1 MSDSGSKI
9 NRSISKNNPIV
20 PSKYNLNLDTKSDVK
35 NDPKYDINEKDIL
48 NPTEEDTRNNKRASS
63 KTKDNIKD
71 LNNQSFSRINSNQRK
86 SNYTYYESKYSKNK
100 NNETINT
107 NSRSDRKR
115 EVNTNRGRRTRS
127 VENTINVDNENKRY
141 SISTFTLYNE
151 NNPNNILLLQKDYSS
166 KKLPF
171 LSSKNATSF
180 LTKKDNSS
188 KKIPY
193 VSKKD
198 DIPIPSIIPTP
209 TPTPLL
215 RKDNSSKKLTAIP
228 NNYVSIRRDYSN
240 KNLPFVSSSNN
251 TNTNI
256 NLNTSNNTV
265 YNTNT
270 FTPSAK
276 NRISQSRIQSLKDEP
291 FDIKKIEK
299 KEDEKSKTI
308 TPILK
313 KALTTTSTEKTTTE
327 DNNKEIIRRRR
338 PNFPKYERRISDK
351 NVQVKKKEEENKSVK
366 LEKNENTSGRRKNSI
381 DPGRRRRSSIKESKI
396 GTEFSTTT
404 YIKACEALSTAGR
417 DDDGLTKINQDT
429 YLLERNINGVLNF
442 NIFGVLDGHGVN
454 GHFASQFVTRYITS
468 RIKNHPSIKGLD
480 TPKEV
485 YKKLIENG
493 YRIIANIFIDA
504 DIQITKE
511 KFNCEMSGTTCVI
524 VIQLEE
530 HLICANTGDSRAIL
544 VYDETDTNNKLKN
557 TKIYLLSYDCKP
569 ELPNEKKRI
578 EESGG
583 TVAQMCDE
591 GDVPSGPF
599 RVWIKG
605 EEYPGLAMSR
615 SIGDMDAKKVGVIP
629 NPQVIEYTLSP
640 KTKYVLMCSDGIW
653 EFISNEEAM
662 NIANKYYLRND
673 AIGLVQDLT
682 NISTSRW
689 LKEDI
694 VVDDITALVVFF

>member
-9 NRSISKNNPIV
+9 NRSISKNNPTI
-20 PSKYNLNLDTKSDVK
+20 PSKYSLNLETKTEIK

-48 NPTEEDTRNNKRASS
+48 NPPEEDTKNNKRTSS
-63 KTKDNIKD
+63 KTKDNSKD

-100 NNETINT
+100 NTETINT

-127 VENTINVDNENKRY
+127 VENTIKVDNNENKRY

-151 NNPNNILLLQKDYSS
+151 NNQNNKLLLQKDYSS

-171 LSSKNATSF
+171 ISSKNNNTF

-198 DIPIPSIIPTP
+198 DIPIPSVITTTTP
-209 TPTPLL
+209 TL
-215 RKDNSSKKLTAIP
+215 RKDNSSKKITTIP
-228 NNYVSIRRDYSN
+228 NNYVSIRKDYSN
-240 KNLPFVSSSNN
+240 KNLPFVSSN

-256 NLNTSNNTV
+256 T

-270 FTPSAK
+270 YTPSAK
-276 NRISQSRIQSLKDEP
+276 NRISQSRMKNLKD
-291 FDIKKIEK
+291 DIPIDNKKIEN

-308 TPILK
+308 TTTTK
-313 KALTTTSTEKTTTE
+313 KATTTTTEKTTTE

-338 PNFPKYERRISDK
+338 PNFPKYERRISDR
-351 NVQVKKKEEENKSVK
+351 NVQVKKKEEENKTVK
-366 LEKNENTSGRRKNSI
+366 LEKNENTSGKRKNSI
-381 DPGRRRRSSIKESKI
+381 DPGRRRGPSIKESKI

-480 TPKEV
+480 TPKEI
-485 YKKLIENG
+485 YKKLT
-493 YRIIANIFIDA
+493 

-544 VYDETDTNNKLKN
+544 VYDDTDTNNNLKN
-557 TKIYLLSYDCKP
+557 SKIYLLSYDCKP

-578 EESGG
+578 EECGG
-583 TVAQMCDE
+583 SVAQMCDE

-629 NPQVIEYTLSP
+629 NPQVIEYILSP

-653 EFISNEEAM
+653 EFITNEEAM

-673 AIGLVQDLT
+673 AVGLVQDLT